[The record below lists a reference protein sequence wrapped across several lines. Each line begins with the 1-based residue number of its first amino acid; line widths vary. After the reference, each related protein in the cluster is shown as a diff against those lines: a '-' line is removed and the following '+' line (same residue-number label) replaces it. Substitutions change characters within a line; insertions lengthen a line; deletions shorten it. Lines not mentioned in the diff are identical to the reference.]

1 MNLSEM
7 QDLDERPMD
16 ALNSLKEVEVIYKKL
31 YDLYSP
37 QTCKVKRS
45 ISLLYLKV
53 DMNEDAMA
61 ELQEVKDLEERVYGG
76 DSGELGK
83 TLKVIGTI
91 LILKKD
97 YEQARQYLNKALKI
111 FENRGMVKLFKEV

>member
-16 ALNSLKEVEVIYKKL
+16 ALNSLKEVEMIYKKL

-61 ELQEVKDLEERVYGG
+61 ELQEVKDLEERVFGG

-97 YEQARQYLNKALKI
+97 YEQAR
-111 FENRGMVKLFKEV
+111 